1 MYAGLLQYRLHNLFV
16 QFFLFVLYLEMQ
28 PWEDFKI
35 HAEWAFIMAEVGG
48 LLVMKIENVNVS
60 LTSPVSA
67 QVLRTQDLASMRS
80 HLAEARD

>member
-1 MYAGLLQYRLHNLFV
+1 
-16 QFFLFVLYLEMQ
+16 
-28 PWEDFKI
+28 
-35 HAEWAFIMAEVGG
+35 MAEVGG

-80 HLAEARD
+80 HLAEACD